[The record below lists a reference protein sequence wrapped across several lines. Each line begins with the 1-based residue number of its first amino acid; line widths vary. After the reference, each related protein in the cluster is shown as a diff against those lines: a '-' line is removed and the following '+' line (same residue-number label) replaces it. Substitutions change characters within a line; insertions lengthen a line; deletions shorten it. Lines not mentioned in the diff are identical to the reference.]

1 MSSTENWLKLFRWWQ
16 EHLKCHS
23 LSTPTIDDQRGLL
36 QRHPSSTS
44 TSSVKTSQKFKMKK
58 RASFGEVDEHQV
70 GYNDFRHVRDSI
82 RGKNPLTTRI
92 TPTNA
97 AYKRRNFRRST
108 TYDLPS
114 DDNDSNENTFVP
126 SKLSS
131 MSKLRNRYSRR
142 LSLVKFEL
150 SPTNSCAM
158 KDEHKSIIPS
168 CSPNLI
174 QKLLFKQFSTKTRP
188 CTIGI
193 SSDDNTTTTVLNDT
207 PPNRRRTSTA
217 SSKHSCLSL
226 SPSPNSKSHSG
237 ETSLLPVFDKALSK
251 SQQSDLNAYLSK
263 RRNTTGSISINKL
276 VDLKNVSNVHSLK
289 ITSAHNSSN
298 KIAAENIFQ
307 TVEDS
312 DFLGTKHLIH
322 ANENLVNS
330 YNEHDW
336 CPLDVAIMLNNIS
349 MIRLLLHYGAEES
362 LKIQPEEVRYQ
373 SVCQQLV
380 SCTELTTN
388 GSIKKS
394 SSNRLAPDDATAR
407 RLSPSSEK
415 QSRHRRPSKSQQ
427 QQLNQQRSL
436 MLSQMKDNYEQA
448 VISASMST
456 MNGKQKFRS
465 TVLVVKNALR
475 FLITYEG
482 KTFDLT
488 YQKRVPDAP
497 TNVRLIVTGSD
508 NITVTFDEPLRSN
521 GIMVVKYKIEWS
533 FDENFTD
540 VTFDIIKNCFLREYV
555 IRNLPVGQRCYVRV
569 SAGNLKG
576 FGQTVLANPPY
587 CTPSNWREFSKTSRI
602 NICDLRF
609 EEILNKI
616 LNDREGNESN
626 ETSNLRNRRRSYGTL
641 RKNIRQLF
649 QIYPRLARSMKRGL
663 YLVSVMFNGDRILVT
678 NEDVLPMVEVDE
690 NYGHNLLADFQWFMK
705 LTFVWDDLKSLR
717 PDLQR
722 CSSVTSFYLRIKL
735 VQAAIELQTLEEINN
750 LGRLHHTYIRDN
762 DGNVAF
768 VLINDLSS
776 DTRANI
782 CPSNLKWISTT
793 KFFETMKNTSNN
805 SCLQQISD
813 KLPEMIEFYHASMR
827 RLDSG
832 LYVAYLKMQNSVD
845 SLRVMVNKH
854 MPGSLPC
861 TKIRSNANVSREE
874 WEWLHNNQENS
885 VADDSLDNS
894 LESFKT
900 QFRNATK
907 ELFVVLNLPES
918 HFSNSR
924 IYNSQVVEIRDD
936 LSLIILMSTA
946 DEVNILSNPSNHSL
960 TSFIYLPVY
969 IFEILQHLSNNYRF
983 ICQYSRVSICLD
995 FELICAQ
1002 QNQREAFSINE
1013 LDETRYRLN
1022 HLLACQ
1028 QDLDDIWRLSR
1039 WLVHVINCA
1048 KDKTYFGISLKSFRS
1063 KTDSAYENETCFIE
1077 KSDSGFI
1084 DIEDH
1089 SIELTFYISLLTS
1102 NAFIPITIRLNK
1114 MMKLNEILQMI
1125 LKQQQENLQD
1135 SHSSLNFIWV
1145 HSNGREYMIE
1155 DHLTAYDIQKR
1166 LVHFGGQIYLCSK
1179 DLPVLQATQSVDK
1192 TSWLFPP
1199 TNDRHTNEKGS
1210 NLSLN
1215 I

>member
-1 MSSTENWLKLFRWWQ
+1 
-16 EHLKCHS
+16 
-23 LSTPTIDDQRGLL
+23 
-36 QRHPSSTS
+36 
-44 TSSVKTSQKFKMKK
+44 MKK
-58 RASFGEVDEHQV
+58 RASFGEIGDCQV

-92 TPTNA
+92 TPTNTN
-97 AYKRRNFRRST
+97 YKRRHFRRST
-108 TYDLPS
+108 TYDIPS
-114 DDNDSNENTFVP
+114 DENELNENTIIP
-126 SKLSS
+126 PKLTS
-131 MSKLRNRYSRR
+131 MNKIKNRYTRR

-150 SPTNSCAM
+150 SPTNSM
-158 KDEHKSIIPS
+158 GSKDEHRSIIPS

-188 CTIGI
+188 YTIGI
-193 SSDDNTTTTVLNDT
+193 SSDDNTTTPATYET
-207 PPNRRRTSTA
+207 SPNRRRTSTA
-217 SSKHSCLSL
+217 SHKHSCITLS
-226 SPSPNSKSHSG
+226 SSPNPKHNSSQNG
-237 ETSLLPVFDKALSK
+237 ETFLLPVSNKTLSK

-276 VDLKNVSNVHSLK
+276 VDMKNNPNGNTLK
-289 ITSAHNSSN
+289 ITSVHTSNN
-298 KIAAENIFQ
+298 KIAAESIFQ

-312 DFLGTKHLIH
+312 DFLGTKHLIQT
-322 ANENLVNS
+322 NGNLINS
-330 YNEHDW
+330 YNEYDW
-336 CPLDVAIMLNNIS
+336 CPLDIAIMLNNIS
-349 MIRLLLHYGAEES
+349 MIRLLIHYGARES
-362 LKIQPEEVRYQ
+362 LRIQPEEVRYQ
-373 SVCQQLV
+373 SVCQQISMLV
-380 SCTELTTN
+380 EQTSNEL
-388 GSIKKS
+388 IKKS
-394 SSNRLAPDDATAR
+394 SSNRLTPDDASLR
-407 RLSPSSEK
+407 RLSPSFDK
-415 QSRHRRPSKSQQ
+415 QHRHRRPSKSQQ
-427 QQLNQQRSL
+427 QQINQQRSL
-436 MLSQMKDNYEQA
+436 MLLQMKENYEQA
-448 VISASMST
+448 GI
-456 MNGKQKFRS
+456 
-465 TVLVVKNALR
+465 
-475 FLITYEG
+475 
-482 KTFDLT
+482 
-488 YQKRVPDAP
+488 PDAP
-497 TNVRLIVTGSD
+497 TNVRLMVTGSD

-521 GIMVVKYKIEWS
+521 GVMVVKYKIEWS
-533 FDENFTD
+533 FDEDFTD
-540 VTFDIIKNCFLREYV
+540 VMFDIIKNCFLREYI
-555 IRNLPVGQRCYVRV
+555 IRNLPVGQRCFVRV

-587 CTPSNWREFSKTSRI
+587 CVPSNWREFSKTSRT

-616 LNDREGNESN
+616 LIDRDGNESN
-626 ETSNLRNRRRSYGTL
+626 ETSNMRNRRRSYGTL

-649 QIYPRLARSMKRGL
+649 QFYPRLARSMKRGL
-663 YLVSVMFNGDRILVT
+663 YLVSVMLNGERILVT

-705 LTFVWDDLKSLR
+705 LTFVWDDLKNLR

-750 LGRLHHTYIRDN
+750 LGRLHHTFIRDN

-768 VLINDLSS
+768 VLINDLTS
-776 DTRANI
+776 DTRVNI
-782 CPSNLKWISTT
+782 CSSNLKWVTMT
-793 KFFETMKNTSNN
+793 KFFETIKDSSNN
-805 SCLQQISD
+805 SCLQQITE
-813 KLPEMIEFYHASMR
+813 KLPDMIEFYHASMR

-845 SLRVMVNKH
+845 SLRVMVNKY

-861 TKIRSNANVSREE
+861 TKIRSIANVSREE
-874 WEWLHNNQENS
+874 WEWLHNNHES
-885 VADDSLDNS
+885 STDDETSENS
-894 LESFKT
+894 LESFKN
-900 QFRNATK
+900 QFRNAAK
-907 ELFVVLNLPES
+907 ELFVMLNLPEI

-946 DEVNILSNPSNHSL
+946 DEVNILSTPSNHSL

-1002 QNQREAFSINE
+1002 QSQREAFSMNE
-1013 LDETRYRLN
+1013 LDESRYRLN

-1048 KDKTYFGISLKSFRS
+1048 KDKTYSGISLKSFQS
-1063 KTDSAYENETCFIE
+1063 STNHHSIKIEQTYSIE

-1084 DIEDH
+1084 DIEEH
-1089 SIELTFYISLLTS
+1089 SIELTFYVSLLTS
-1102 NAFIPITIRLNK
+1102 NTLIPVTIRLNK
-1114 MMKLNEILQMI
+1114 MTKLNEILQMI
-1125 LKQQQENLQD
+1125 LKQQQENIQKLD
-1135 SHSSLNFIWV
+1135 SSLNFIWM

-1155 DHLTAYDIQKR
+1155 DQLTAYDIQKR

-1179 DLPVLQATQSVDK
+1179 DLSLLQTTQSIER

-1199 TNDRHTNEKGS
+1199 SNPTKSKEKGS